1 MKQLTSLNKKAKE
14 FLEEFKQAQMSLDS
28 NPREQ
33 IIGDAW
39 LLPPFMEY
47 KLNFDVAISSGLEK
61 SGIGAI
67 IKND

>member
-1 MKQLTSLNKKAKE
+1 
-14 FLEEFKQAQMSLDS
+14 MSLDS

-33 IIGDAW
+33 IISDAW

-47 KLNFDVAISSGLEK
+47 NLNFDVAISSGLEK

-67 IKND
+67 IKNDKGEVMVGMSAIGPKVDTSE